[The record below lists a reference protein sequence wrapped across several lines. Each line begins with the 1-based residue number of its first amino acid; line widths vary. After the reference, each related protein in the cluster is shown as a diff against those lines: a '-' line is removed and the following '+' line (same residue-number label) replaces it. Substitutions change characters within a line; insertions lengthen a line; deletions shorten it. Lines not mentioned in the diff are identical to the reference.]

1 LRAVANPKILARN
14 LRSLRRKYGNQ
25 SRIRVL
31 IVCEGKTE
39 QAYFNAF
46 RKNLRLS
53 GITIEIPKDP
63 GGTAPK
69 NLLDFVR
76 ESYAKDCDY
85 DRLYCVFDKD
95 RHSTYLTT
103 QKDIDRLR
111 NAKPSIPIYWIAS
124 NPCFEVWIISHFKL
138 HITPFGTSKNVE
150 GSLRRYLTDYQKNDP
165 DLFEKIDSK
174 RETAKSNVKKLLKH
188 QGNNS
193 QADPYTNMHALIEYL
208 EQFIPS
214 K

>member
-1 LRAVANPKILARN
+1 MPRKIHPKILPRN
-14 LRSLRRKYGNQ
+14 LRSFRRKQGTQ

-53 GITIEIPKDP
+53 GIMIEIPKNP

-69 NLLDFVR
+69 NLLDF
-76 ESYAKDCDY
+76 AKATYFKDSDF

-95 RHSTYLTT
+95 QHSTYLTT
-103 QKDIDRLR
+103 QEEIDRLR
-111 NAKPSIPIYWIAS
+111 SARDSMPIYWIAS

-138 HITPFGTSKNVE
+138 HVTAFGTCKKVE
-150 GSLRRYLTDYQKNDP
+150 SFLRRYIDYKKNDP

-174 RETAKSNVKKLLKH
+174 REVAKSNAKKLLN
-188 QGNNS
+188 QQENNPK
-193 QADPYTNMHALIEYL
+193 ADPYTNMHELIEYL
-208 EQFIPS
+208 ERFIPP

>member
-1 LRAVANPKILARN
+1 MPRKVHPKILARN
-14 LRSLRRKYGNQ
+14 LRSFQRKHGTQ

-69 NLLDFVR
+69 NLLDFAK
-76 ESYAKDCDY
+76 ESYSKDSDY

-103 QKDIDRLR
+103 QEEIDRLR
-111 NAKPSIPIYWIAS
+111 NASPSMPIYWIAS

-138 HITPFGTSKNVE
+138 HITAFGTCKNVE
-150 GSLRRYLTDYQKNDP
+150 DFLQRHIDYRKNDP
-165 DLFEKIDSK
+165 DLFEKIDFK
-174 RETAKSNVKKLLKH
+174 REEAKSNVKKLLKQ
-188 QGNNS
+188 QGNNPKV
-193 QADPYTNMHALIEYL
+193 DPYTNMYELIEYL

-214 K
+214 E